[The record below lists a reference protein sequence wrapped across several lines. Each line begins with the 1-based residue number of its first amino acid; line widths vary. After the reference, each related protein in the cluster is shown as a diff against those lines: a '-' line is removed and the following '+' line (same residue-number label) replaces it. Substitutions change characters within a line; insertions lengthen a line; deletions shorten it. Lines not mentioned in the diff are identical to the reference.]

1 MKKKNYISPNLIIM
15 SINSHS
21 LVLAGSGNIQSVY
34 PYQGNGEQLGKY
46 GDFVDE
52 DYDDM
57 EADW

>member
-21 LVLAGSGNIQSVY
+21 LVLAGSVGLYNTV
-34 PYQGNGEQLGKY
+34 GTEQLGKY

>member
-1 MKKKNYISPNLIIM
+1 MKKKNYISPNLIIV
-15 SINSHS
+15 SISSHS
-21 LVLAGSGNIQSVY
+21 LVLAGSGNSQSVNLY
-34 PYQGNGEQLGKY
+34 MGNGEQLGKY

>member
-15 SINSHS
+15 TINSHS
-21 LVLAGSGNIQSVY
+21 LVLAGSVGINY
-34 PYQGNGEQLGKY
+34 YDCLGNGEQLGKY

-57 EADW
+57 ESDW

>member
-15 SINSHS
+15 TINSHS
-21 LVLAGSGNIQSVY
+21 LVLAGSVGINY
-34 PYQGNGEQLGKY
+34 YDRLGNGEQLGKY

-57 EADW
+57 ESDW

>member
-21 LVLAGSGNIQSVY
+21 LVLAGSFGNSQYIYNTV
-34 PYQGNGEQLGKY
+34 GTEQLGKY